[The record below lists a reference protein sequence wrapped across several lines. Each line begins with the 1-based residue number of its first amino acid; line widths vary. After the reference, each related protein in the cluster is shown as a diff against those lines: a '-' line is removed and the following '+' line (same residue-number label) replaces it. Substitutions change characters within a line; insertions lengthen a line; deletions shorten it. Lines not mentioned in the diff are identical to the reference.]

1 MLWQDFGTLKKN
13 CTLLCLNELW
23 KNNCKQHLKT
33 KNIKQNNVLGFESQ
47 CCCCICWNN
56 SNVPIVF
63 TIYSKIVKF
72 CETKNLNLRR
82 EKLYKVER
90 ERKREREQE
99 LKIKHKY
106 LKMKHFQHNYL
117 KIKHLLLFCFFFFVV
132 YLLLLCFW
140 KNESWNTSWIN
151 ICCLNFSI
159 SWKTFLILSLPL
171 YLKTQ
176 STTR

>member
-1 MLWQDFGTLKKN
+1 MLLLHLLKQFQ
-13 CTLLCLNELW
+13 CTY
-23 KNNCKQHLKT
+23 
-33 KNIKQNNVLGFESQ
+33 F
-47 CCCCICWNN
+47 
-56 SNVPIVF
+56 F

-72 CETKNLNLRR
+72 CETKNLSLRR

-106 LKMKHFQHNYL
+106 FKMKHFQHNYL

-132 YLLLLCFW
+132 YLLLCFW

-159 SWKTFLILSLPL
+159 SKDLMEDIFNSITPALFENTINNKVVKVFTLQKNLGFLSP
-171 YLKTQ
+171 
-176 STTR
+176 